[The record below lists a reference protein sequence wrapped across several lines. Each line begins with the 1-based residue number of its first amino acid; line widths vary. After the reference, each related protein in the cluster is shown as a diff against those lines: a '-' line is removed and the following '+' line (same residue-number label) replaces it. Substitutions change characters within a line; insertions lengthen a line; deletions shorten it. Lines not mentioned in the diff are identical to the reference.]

1 MWSRKTMLISLTV
14 GLIKKILLY
23 KMNYFPKLSSH
34 SKNKIKVQLVLSDY
48 ATKSDFKKCNRHW
61 YIKIC

>member
-1 MWSRKTMLISLTV
+1 MLISLTV

-23 KMNYFPKLSSH
+23 KMNYFPKLYSH

-48 ATKSDFKKCNRHW
+48 ATKSDFKKCNRQW